1 MPYAWRVAIPLVGRP
16 DDATKVDCGGQGKH
30 GDPGP
35 DGVHVSAENHA
46 EDNCNDQKH
55 DGLARQISG
64 WIAPR
69 IGCWIHVHPSKLTAI
84 F

>member
-35 DGVHVSAENHA
+35 DGVHVPAENHA

-55 DGLARQISG
+55 DGLARQILVGSRRVLVVG
-64 WIAPR
+64 FTFIPP
-69 IGCWIHVHPSKLTAI
+69 I
-84 F
+84 